1 MGIDGVGDARDPTQ
15 GCDQGCLPRES
26 TYKLTAGV
34 SRWPSSKSADWIP
47 AVLDRPG
54 GRQSPSPRSRLAK
67 VNIFYRELNYRTVDE
82 MPVYSVPQLLSAMG
96 SLWSLWFGSS
106 VLSVLEVLELLLDA
120 MVLTLLLCCRQLH
133 RARGQLGAAPG
144 EPTPSQRPTCC
155 PAAAGMT
162 SNARGPSWPRF
173 P

>member
-1 MGIDGVGDARDPTQ
+1 MPRGHRVVAAFPGEAQARVA
-15 GCDQGCLPRES
+15 L
-26 TYKLTAGV
+26 LTAH
-34 SRWPSSKSADWIP
+34 RC
-47 AVLDRPG
+47 
-54 GRQSPSPRSRLAK
+54 RQ
-67 VNIFYRELNYRTVDE
+67 
-82 MPVYSVPQLLSAMG
+82 VPQLLSAMG